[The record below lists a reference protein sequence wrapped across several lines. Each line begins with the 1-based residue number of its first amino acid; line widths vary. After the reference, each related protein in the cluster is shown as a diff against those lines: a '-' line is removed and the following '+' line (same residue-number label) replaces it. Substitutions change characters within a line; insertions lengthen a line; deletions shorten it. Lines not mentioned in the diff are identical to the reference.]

1 MSDEQVIERVLR
13 GETALYAVLILRYHA
28 RLRSAIYP
36 ILHNDAE
43 VEDAI
48 QEGHARA
55 LAHLRQFAGRSSFI
69 TWMTRIIIHEALGIL
84 RRRRRVLQFDELS
97 DARSG
102 RPMTLPARGRSPEQQ
117 AIDAELRQSLAQAL
131 HLLPETYRTVFML
144 REIDEIS
151 TTDAAGIL
159 GISEECVR
167 IRLHRA
173 RLLLRQR
180 LSRSHRAR
188 TKVDGSANR
197 ARPRRRTA
205 LTLCKQA

>member
-48 QEGHARA
+48 QEGHTRA
-55 LAHLRQFAGRSSFI
+55 LAHLQQFAGRSSFI
-69 TWMTRIIIHEALGIL
+69 TWMTRIIIHAALGIL
-84 RRRRRVLQFDELS
+84 RRRRRVLHFDELS
-97 DARSG
+97 DAHTG
-102 RPMTLPARGRSPEQQ
+102 RLVTLPARGRSPEQQ
-117 AIDAELRQSLAQAL
+117 AIDAESRRSIVQAL
-131 HLLPETYRTVFML
+131 HVLPETYRTVFML
-144 REIDEIS
+144 REVEEIS
-151 TTDAAGIL
+151 TTDAAGML

-180 LSRSHRAR
+180 LSHSHRSR
-188 TKVDGSANR
+188 TKLSISAS
-197 ARPRRRTA
+197 AERPRRRGSLA
-205 LTLCKQA
+205 LCKQA